1 MSGVDYDEAARAILF
16 DNLTVT
22 DLLDK
27 HGLVFRKN
35 KTIID
40 LKNAVSKAIAD
51 GNGKV
56 ENELSWVAL
65 RIQDVLKENKKVKGA

>member
-1 MSGVDYDEAARAILF
+1 MSSVDYDEAAHAILF
-16 DNLTVT
+16 DNLSVYDFLNKYKLT
-22 DLLDK
+22 
-27 HGLVFRKN
+27 FRKN
-35 KTIID
+35 KAPID
-40 LKNAVSKAIAD
+40 LIKAIAKAMKE